1 MTVRYGPAMADTC
14 IFCSIA
20 AGDVDADVVLT
31 TDSVVA
37 FRDLAPK
44 AEVHVLV
51 VPRRHVRDVVELS
64 QDPELLAAAVG
75 AAGQVAATLAD
86 GEFRLVANTGATA
99 GQSVF
104 HAHLHVLAGAGAA
117 DGDAL

>member
-1 MTVRYGPAMADTC
+1 MAETC

-20 AGDVDADVVLT
+20 AGDVPADVVLA

-64 QDPELLAAAVG
+64 QDATLLAAAVE
-75 AAGQVAATLAD
+75 AAGRIAAELAG
-86 GEFRLVANTGATA
+86 GEFRLVANTGASA
-99 GQSVF
+99 GQTVF
-104 HAHLHVLAGAGAA
+104 HAHLHVLAGSGADA
-117 DGDAL
+117 DAL

>member
-1 MTVRYGPAMADTC
+1 MADTC

-20 AGDVDADVVLT
+20 AGDVPADVVLA

-37 FRDLAPK
+37 FRDTAPK

-64 QDPELLAAAVG
+64 GDPTLLAAVVE
-75 AAGQVAATLAD
+75 AAGTVADELAD
-86 GEFRLVANTGATA
+86 GQFRLVANTGAAA

-104 HAHLHVLAGAGAA
+104 HAHLHVLAGRGAA
-117 DGDAL
+117 SIAL